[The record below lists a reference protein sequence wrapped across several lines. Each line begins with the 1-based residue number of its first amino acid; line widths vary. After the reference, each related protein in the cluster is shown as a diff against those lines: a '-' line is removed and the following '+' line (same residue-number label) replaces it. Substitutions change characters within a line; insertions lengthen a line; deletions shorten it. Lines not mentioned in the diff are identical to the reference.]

1 MRLLMGAFPVLC
13 RRRFGP
19 ASALAVVLWAAV
31 GGVCAFAQTLRGYVR
46 DATTGAPARNAVVYL
61 ASEISAETQRLTADS
76 SGVFVGMGLSPGL
89 YLCSVSAEGYETL
102 QIPELQIPSGRE
114 VRLDVELYPSATPLP
129 DVIVRAGTQQ
139 QVLLPLGEIPLT
151 RERTLRFPATFF
163 DPARLALASAG
174 IANADDQANGLLI
187 RGNSFQNLRWRLEGV
202 EVVNPNH
209 LPNAGTLGDRP
220 TTAAGGVLLFSAQ
233 LMDNSSLLTGALP
246 PGYGDAFG
254 GIMDIYWRQG
264 NARRHEMTAQ
274 VGLLGLDLAAEGPL
288 DREKRHTYLVNYRYS
303 TVGLLGQMGIS
314 FGNEQISFQDY
325 SFKVGLS
332 GKKGARWSVF
342 GVAGDS
348 RNRFRPPG
356 DTSAIK
362 QFKDLFEIDFR
373 SATGILGASWSRSP
387 SRRTRLHVSAVWS
400 AQRNA
405 RSAEA
410 RDVLSERDTAVEN
423 RVGISVRVMHPFSA
437 RKRLQAGCLAQY
449 ASLDISAFRSDER
462 FSYAA
467 DAVMLGVQP
476 WINAQWTMPDE
487 RTRLHIGVHGWLW
500 HLRRRY
506 PIEMRW
512 EPRLLLVHDLPAR
525 HQLALYVGFNSQAHP
540 LWVYALHPPTPRAS
554 SENRLEGRPL
564 ATALQA
570 SVRHSWA
577 WSEWWRLRTEV
588 FYQHQQRLP
597 SAGALSLANIGEVQL
612 LGNLDASGRAKTAGV
627 EISVERF
634 FAGSWF
640 LSANVTGW
648 RARYRG
654 TDSIWRQSRWN
665 VERIANLTLGKEWTF
680 SEWPERL
687 RAFGVNGRL
696 TWVGGQRAAPIDT
709 AASAATQTTTYDI
722 SNGYP
727 LRLPDFVRLDLRV
740 YWRRHLGR
748 RRNSWLAFDLQNATL
763 RRNIAY
769 NYYDPL
775 LRQVVTKPQLSLVP
789 NLSWRLEW

>member
-1 MRLLMGAFPVLC
+1 MGLFPVLC
-13 RRRFGP
+13 RRCFGSV
-19 ASALAVVLWAAV
+19 SAPVVIALWAAA
-31 GGVCAFAQTLRGYVR
+31 GGAVASAQTLRGYVR
-46 DATTGAPARNAVVYL
+46 DATTARAVRGAAVHLVSARGQ
-61 ASEISAETQRLTADS
+61 ETRQFTTDS
-76 SGVFVGMGLSPGL
+76 SGLFYAVGLVPGL
-89 YLCSVSAEGYETL
+89 YFCSVSAEGYETL
-102 QIPELQIPSGRE
+102 YIPEMPLPSGRE
-114 VRLDVELYPSATPLP
+114 ARLDVELHPSVTPLP

-163 DPARLALASAG
+163 DPARLALAFAG
-174 IANADDQANGLLI
+174 VANADDQANGLLI
-187 RGNSFQNLRWRLEGV
+187 RGNGFQNLRWRLEGV

-209 LPNAGTLGDRP
+209 LPNAGTLSDRP

-325 SFKVGLS
+325 SFKIGLS

-348 RNRFRPPG
+348 RNRFRPPADSG
-356 DTSAIK
+356 AVK
-362 QFKDLFEIDFR
+362 QFKDLFEIDFH

-410 RDVLSERDTAVEN
+410 RDVLSERDTALEN
-423 RVGISVRVMHPFSA
+423 RIGISLRLVHPFSA

-449 ASLDISAFRSDER
+449 ASLDMSAARSDGR

-467 DAVMLGVQP
+467 DAAMIGVQP
-476 WINAQWTMPDE
+476 WVNAQWTMPNE

-506 PIEMRW
+506 PMEMRW
-512 EPRLLLVHDLPAR
+512 EPRLLLIHDLPVR

-540 LWVYALHPPTPRAS
+540 LWVYALHPPAPQTS
-554 SENRLEGRPL
+554 SENRLEGHPL

-570 SVRHSWA
+570 SIRHSWT

-597 SAGALSLANIGEVQL
+597 SAGALNLANIGEVQP
-612 LGNLDASGRAKTAGV
+612 LGSLSASGRAKTAGV

-640 LSANVTGW
+640 LLANVTGW
-648 RARYRG
+648 QARYRG
-654 TDSIWRQSRWN
+654 TDNVWRQSRWN

-680 SEWPERL
+680 SDWPERM
-687 RAFGVNGRL
+687 RTFGVNGRL

-709 AASAATQTTTYDI
+709 AASAATQTTVYDI
-722 SNGYP
+722 SEGYP

-740 YWRRHLGR
+740 YWRRHLGQ
-748 RRNSWLAFDLQNATL
+748 RRNGWLAFDLQNATL
-763 RRNIAY
+763 HRNVAY
-769 NYYDPL
+769 YYYDPRL
-775 LRQVVTKPQLSLVP
+775 GQVATKPQLSLVP